1 MQRIQRASA
10 NAALREA
17 IVKRRLA
24 DASDRRLAACA
35 VYRPAATAS
44 AAAAT
49 ASAAAASATATAAT
63 PGFAFAAAA
72 TAAAVSSASAAA
84 AASSAAA
91 APAAVP
97 WPAAKFRRKLLPVS
111 YVIDL
116 ASDAEGPAET
126 LLDISDSDA

>member
-17 IVKRRLA
+17 IVKRRLG

-35 VYRPAATAS
+35 VYKP
-44 AAAAT
+44 AAT

-63 PGFAFAAAA
+63 PGSAFAAAA